1 LYYPGSFPWRFIHG
15 AWRSSRG
22 PSAAKRLDVI
32 DAGFVGP
39 LKLGHMQVQ
48 KHVMYF
54 DKTGVIYADGSR
66 ELIDV
71 VVAATGS
78 GTGIDKL
85 LNMANV
91 IDDKGQPLFRSG
103 QPPPEPGLCFVGF
116 DETVRGQLHEINR
129 E

>member
-1 LYYPGSFPWRFIHG
+1 
-15 AWRSSRG
+15 
-22 PSAAKRLDVI
+22 
-32 DAGFVGP
+32 VGP
-39 LKLGHMQVQ
+39 LKLGRMQVQ

-78 GTGIDKL
+78 RTGIDKL

-103 QPPPEPGLCFVGF
+103 QPPPEPGLYFVGF